1 MVNAAIT
8 RMAKLALLCT
18 VLSGCCLLNYPFRLS
33 ETIASFPIDIDS
45 REPQIFELDNIKTDK
60 IFYLYTLDRQ
70 GPYSVDICT
79 DDSLYT
85 ESFNIKWS
93 ITMITDGIEPKTKTR
108 DFISYGGGGCSKYES
123 GWTLDEYV
131 LPKDFNRNQKV
142 TLIFQILE
150 DKGGFLK
157 ARKNPKLVV
166 WAGTGTY

>member
-108 DFISYGGGGCSKYES
+108 DFISYGGGM
-123 GWTLDEYV
+123 
-131 LPKDFNRNQKV
+131 
-142 TLIFQILE
+142 
-150 DKGGFLK
+150 
-157 ARKNPKLVV
+157 
-166 WAGTGTY
+166 

>member
-108 DFISYGGGGCSKYES
+108 DFISYGGGCSKYES

-150 DKGGFLK
+150 DKEGFLK